1 MADTAS
7 TAAPVRRRVFH
18 AGSLGMIVGGVLA
31 LVGSLLPWVITPFGS
46 LSGAA
51 GPGLWTLSMAFLAV
65 AGALL
70 PYRKVA
76 IAHSLIPGLVVA
88 AIVGWQLA
96 RLVSLSASTGA
107 WGQLMPGIGLIMAGG
122 GAVVLIRA
130 GLRLVKLS

>member
-7 TAAPVRRRVFH
+7 TAAPVRRRILH

-46 LSGAA
+46 LSGVA
-51 GPGLWTLSMAFLAV
+51 GPGLWTLSVAFLAI

-70 PYRKVA
+70 PNRKVA

-88 AIVGWQLA
+88 VIAGWQVA
-96 RLVSLSASTGA
+96 RLISLSASTGA
-107 WGQLMPGIGLIMAGG
+107 WGQLMPGIGLVMAAG
-122 GAVVLIRA
+122 GAVVLIRT
-130 GLRLVKLS
+130 GMRLVTLR

>member
-7 TAAPVRRRVFH
+7 TAAPVRRRILH

-46 LSGAA
+46 LSGVA
-51 GPGLWTLSMAFLAV
+51 GPGLWTLSVAFLAI

-76 IAHSLIPGLVVA
+76 IAHSLFPGLIVA
-88 AIVGWQLA
+88 VIVGWQIA
-96 RLVSLSASTGA
+96 RLISLSASTGA
-107 WGQLMPGIGLIMAGG
+107 WGQLMPGIGLVMAAG
-122 GAVVLIRA
+122 GAVVLIRT
-130 GLRLVKLS
+130 GMRLVSLR

>member
-7 TAAPVRRRVFH
+7 TAAPVRRRVLH

-76 IAHSLIPGLVVA
+76 VAHSMIPGLVVA
-88 AIVGWQLA
+88 AIVGWQVA

-107 WGQLMPGIGLIMAGG
+107 WGQLMPGIGLVMAAG
-122 GAVVLIRA
+122 GAVVLIRT
-130 GLRLVKLS
+130 GMRLIRLT